1 MHFIATYKVSGGC
14 LGATG
19 RGRKHMAAILVGEV
33 PKTDY
38 PTVSEW
44 GNPFVRKHE
53 YFVLCTR
60 KFEEL
65 MSKSFGVRLRSEK

>member
-1 MHFIATYKVSGGC
+1 MHFIATYKASGGC

-19 RGRKHMAAILVGEV
+19 RGRTHMAAILVGEV

-44 GNPFVRKHE
+44 GNPIR
-53 YFVLCTR
+53 
-60 KFEEL
+60 
-65 MSKSFGVRLRSEK
+65 